1 MIPEREREALMR
13 LTMCA
18 REECGM
24 CKYKETC
31 DFDFQYE
38 TATRCMNI
46 LADALNAD
54 RKTENSSEKPNNST
68 ISKMEQV
75 EDEPQLTPNYCGT
88 CKHRE
93 VPCGDLPCDACH
105 SYSNYEPKDEPQTD
119 CAWR

>member
-24 CKYKETC
+24 CKYEDTC

-46 LADALNAD
+46 LADALRTSD
-54 RKTENSSEKPNNST
+54 SKTEPLDKDIN
-68 ISKMEQV
+68 IHSKDCE
-75 EDEPQLTPNYCGT
+75 T
-88 CKHRE
+88 CKHYKLACKLFSE
-93 VPCGDLPCDACH
+93 VCK
-105 SYSNYEPKDEPQTD
+105 YEPKNKPQTD
-119 CAWR
+119 YTQK